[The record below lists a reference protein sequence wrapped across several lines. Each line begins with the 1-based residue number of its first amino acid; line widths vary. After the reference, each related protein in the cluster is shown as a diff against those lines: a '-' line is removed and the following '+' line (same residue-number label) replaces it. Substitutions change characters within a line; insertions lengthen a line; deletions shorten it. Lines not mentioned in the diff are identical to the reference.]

1 VLIQQALDRF
11 GRIVMESIALL
22 AETFALRQALPVRLI
37 VLQRDLTD
45 MVQQFVLTFGHEQ
58 HLIGR
63 ASTQSVG

>member
-1 VLIQQALDRF
+1 
-11 GRIVMESIALL
+11 MESIALL